1 MTGRTDSRV
10 PVWMSHDK
18 ATPLKGILVPRE
30 ATHPGAH
37 TNADTRAQRP
47 CMNATPSPITI
58 AHSMNI

>member
-30 ATHPGAH
+30 ATLPGAH
-37 TNADTRAQRP
+37 TNADTSHLAKANKRFLF
-47 CMNATPSPITI
+47 
-58 AHSMNI
+58 